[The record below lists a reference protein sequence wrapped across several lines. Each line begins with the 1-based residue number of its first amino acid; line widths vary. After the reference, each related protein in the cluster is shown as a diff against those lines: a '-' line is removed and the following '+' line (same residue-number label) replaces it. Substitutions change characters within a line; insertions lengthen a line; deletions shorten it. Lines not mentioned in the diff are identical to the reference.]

1 MRDVPQSGLQLAPS
15 STMFEP
21 SLNAGMFL
29 KKCGLKSWNNV
40 HADRYEPQHPDH
52 VKKICYHFDYLVYLP
67 DADSIDRFLFFVVV
81 AVVLLVT

>member
-1 MRDVPQSGLQLAPS
+1 
-15 STMFEP
+15 
-21 SLNAGMFL
+21 MFL

-40 HADRYEPQHPDH
+40 HADSHEAQHPDH
-52 VKKICYHFDYLVYLP
+52 AKKICYHFDYLVYLP